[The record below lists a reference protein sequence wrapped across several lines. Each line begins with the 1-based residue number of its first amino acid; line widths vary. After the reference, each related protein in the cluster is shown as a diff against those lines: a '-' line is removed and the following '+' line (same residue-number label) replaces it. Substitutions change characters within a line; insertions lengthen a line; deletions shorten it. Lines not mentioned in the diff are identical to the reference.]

1 MPQLFA
7 NNAVGTLNA
16 GIAAGDT
23 TVVLQAGQG
32 ARFPSANAGTNP
44 VSDSNNWFKVTLD
57 DGAGN
62 LEIVYVRTTSGDT
75 FSNVLRGQEGTTPRA
90 YTSSASASIRVTAVD
105 MEAAIFGGVTLNGT
119 QTLTNK
125 TIIGAREARVAM
137 GANNVD
143 LLAGN
148 FFTKTISGATTFTV
162 SNVPAAGT
170 AASFILDL
178 TNGGSGAITWWSGM
192 KWAGGTAPT
201 LTASGRDCLGF
212 FTHDGGATWTGLLL
226 GKDIK

>member
-1 MPQLFA
+1 MVQKFA
-7 NNAVGTLNA
+7 NAARGLLASN
-16 GIAAGDT
+16 IAAGDT
-23 TVVLQAGQG
+23 TITITEGGGLFPVANGTDWFKAVLQDA
-32 ARFPSANAGTNP
+32 
-44 VSDSNNWFKVTLD
+44 
-57 DGAGN
+57 DGI
-62 LEIVYVRTTSGDT
+62 EIVQVNTHTSA
-75 FSNVLRGQEGTTPRA
+75 SNSFTAVRGQEGTTARA
-90 YTSSASASIRVTAVD
+90 FAAGSVFGQRVTAED
-105 MEAAIFGGVTLNGT
+105 MEAAVFGDVSTTAT
-119 QTLTNK
+119 QNLTNK

-137 GANNVD
+137 GANNID

-162 SNVPAAGT
+162 SNVPADGT

-212 FTHDGGATWTGLLL
+212 FTHDGGTTWTGLLL
-226 GKDIK
+226 GKDVK